1 MKQNIAVLIAFTTMV
16 SLVLASCSTPAPT
29 ADPYASA
36 PTKAPM
42 AAATSAATAMP
53 PMASDAVEV
62 KDQEINGDTVVI
74 AMVKAAA
81 DGWIVIH
88 IDDNGKPGPVIGNSA
103 VKTGDNKDV
112 KVKIDTAKATPKLHA
127 MLHVDKGV
135 IGTYEFPGADV
146 PVKNGDA
153 IVMTPFTAKMA
164 MAMASDA
171 VKVSDQTIAQDD
183 YGYGSTVTINL
194 VSAAANGWIVIHID
208 DNGKPGGVIGQT
220 AVKAGENKDVKVK
233 IDAAKATPKL
243 HAMLHVDKGVI
254 GTYEFPGADV
264 PVKNGDAIVMTPF
277 NVKK

>member
-36 PTKAPM
+36 PTKAPV

-112 KVKIDTAKATPKLHA
+112 KVKID
-127 MLHVDKGV
+127 
-135 IGTYEFPGADV
+135 
-146 PVKNGDA
+146 
-153 IVMTPFTAKMA
+153 
-164 MAMASDA
+164 
-171 VKVSDQTIAQDD
+171 
-183 YGYGSTVTINL
+183 
-194 VSAAANGWIVIHID
+194 
-208 DNGKPGGVIGQT
+208 
-220 AVKAGENKDVKVK
+220 
-233 IDAAKATPKL
+233 AAKATPKL